1 MADFLNVNNL
11 ALSASVIAPQAI
23 TVEAP
28 LTGDGTSANPI
39 GISAGV
45 QPTYTV
51 LWHTNSPFAN
61 MYSFTLNQSID
72 NFDELIVKGSASRD
86 SSKWFINCENR
97 YVVDPGKINMC
108 CSYYNGAWSTA
119 SNAHI
124 LCNGTQVWISGNSG
138 RVTSSYFMG
147 QNAGSTA
154 WCGSKMTGARVED
167 VHPYE
172 IVGVKY

>member
-1 MADFLNVNNL
+1 MQNL
-11 ALSASVIAPQAI
+11 KLDNLTISASVVPSSNAI
-23 TVEAP
+23 NVSSP
-28 LTGDGTSANPI
+28 ITGDGTSASPL
-39 GISAGV
+39 GMSVGA

-51 LWHTNSPFAN
+51 LWHTDSPFAN
-61 MYSFTLNQSID
+61 MYSFTLSQSID
-72 NFDELIVKGSASRD
+72 NFDEFIIYGSASRGG
-86 SSKWFINCENR
+86 FNLNVENR

-108 CSYYNGAWSTA
+108 CNYYIGRWGDAANTFY
-119 SNAHI
+119 
-124 LCNGTQVWISGNSG
+124 LCNGTQVWISGTSG

-154 WCGSKMTGARVED
+154 WCGSKMTTARTDD